1 MMASVR
7 VVGPRI
13 EADQA
18 KALVDAGEA
27 VVVDAV
33 ASHVWPA
40 MTRSIAGAIRIPPED
55 IPRRYAELPRDKAI
69 IVYCT

>member
-1 MMASVR
+1 MATVR
-7 VVGPRI
+7 VAGPRI
-13 EADQA
+13 EAEQA

-33 ASHVWPA
+33 ASRVWPA
-40 MTRSIAGAIRIPPED
+40 MTRSIAGALRIPPEE
-55 IPRRYAELPRDKAI
+55 IPRRFSELPQDKTI

>member
-1 MMASVR
+1 MTGMR
-7 VVGPRI
+7 VAGPRI
-13 EADQA
+13 EAEQA

-40 MTRSIAGAIRIPPED
+40 MTRSVADAIRIPPED
-55 IPRRYAELPRDKAI
+55 IPRRYTELPRDKTI

>member
-1 MMASVR
+1 MTSVR
-7 VVGPRI
+7 VAGPRI
-13 EADQA
+13 RAEQA
-18 KALVDAGEA
+18 KALVDADEA

-40 MTRSIAGAIRIPPED
+40 MTRSIAGALRIPPED
-55 IPRRYAELPRDKAI
+55 IPRRYTELPRDKTI

>member
-1 MMASVR
+1 MAKVR

-13 EADQA
+13 DVAEAR
-18 KALVDAGEA
+18 ALVEAGEA

-33 ASHVWPA
+33 ASHIWPS
-40 MTRSIAGAIRIPPED
+40 MTRSIPGSIRIPPEA
-55 IPRRYAELPRDKAI
+55 IPRRYAELPRNKAI

>member
-1 MMASVR
+1 MSNVR
-7 VVGPRI
+7 VAGPRI
-13 EADQA
+13 AAEEA
-18 KALVDAGEA
+18 KRLVDAGEA

-55 IPRRYAELPRDKAI
+55 IPRRYSELPRDKTI